1 MASESGILLA
11 SIFLPLLLSPLSY
24 FLGKKR
30 GANFVTWFSFG
41 TLVLSTIL
49 LIIPALTISEEN
61 PVYEESYVWSQFG
74 DFGLKLDGFSISF
87 AVTIYVLSAVIALF
101 SREYMVRKIAGH
113 FDNLEMSSPPSI
125 NNSNNKNNNSDE
137 EKLNKNRISPGG
149 RGQLESLFH
158 IEPSYKQHIDTQMG
172 LYFSLFLTFTMGMVG
187 TVLSTNLIEFYVFFE
202 LMLVPA
208 FFLIALYGYST
219 RKRVSLMFFF
229 WTHVGAVLLLLGM
242 LAMGLFAGGFD
253 FDTIKSNVS
262 TIPSQWMTLI
272 VFAVVIGISVKLGAF
287 LLHIWIPH
295 TYAESPTPVS
305 ALIAGPMSAI
315 GVYALLRI
323 WIDLLSIS
331 YSDYSIYINFWG
343 VITMIYGGAMALMQ
357 DDIKKLLAYSSISH
371 MGYIIFGLGS
381 QSMLG
386 ITGSALMWI
395 PHALGETILFLM
407 AGSLILRTGT
417 RSMSNLGGIARK
429 MPYTATFAMIA
440 VLTMIG
446 VPPTTGFMAEWIL
459 FTGALQTGTENMD
472 SFRVV
477 LFSLAILTT
486 ILTSSYLLVMYKK
499 IFFGKISPRFEK
511 LRDVNRYAILPM
523 AFMASLTLFLG
534 VYPDPIINPIIAYS
548 EAIFSDSPEIVS
560 LPTITNLNNTLVSSG
575 IFLQDEYESF
585 LYGYDRDLHQF
596 KQVKSI
602 EIMENK

>member
-1 MASESGILLA
+1 MASESGILMA
-11 SIFLPLLLSPLSY
+11 SIFLPLLLSPLAY

-30 GANFVTWFSFG
+30 GAGVVTWFSFG
-41 TLVLSTIL
+41 TLVICTIL
-49 LIIPALTISEEN
+49 LIIPILTLSKEN

-74 DFGLKLDGFSISF
+74 NFGLKLDGFSVTF
-87 AVTIYVLSAVIALF
+87 AVTIYILSAVIAIF
-101 SREYMVRKIAGH
+101 SREYMIRKIAGH
-113 FDNLEMSSPPSI
+113 FDNLEKPNSHSSND
-125 NNSNNKNNNSDE
+125 NNFDE
-137 EKLNKNRISPGG
+137 EKLNKNNLTSRSGT
-149 RGQLESLFH
+149 GQLESLYS

-172 LYFSLFLTFTMGMVG
+172 LYFALFLTFAMGMVG

-242 LAMGLFAGGFD
+242 LAMGFFAGGFD
-253 FDTIKSNVS
+253 FETIKSNVS
-262 TIPSQWMTLI
+262 KIPSQWMTLI
-272 VFAVVIGISVKLGAF
+272 VFAVVIGIAVKLGAF

-295 TYAESPTPVS
+295 TYAESPTPIS

-323 WIDLLSIS
+323 WIDLLAIS

-343 VITMIYGGAMALMQ
+343 VVTMVYGGAMALMQ

-407 AGSLILRTGT
+407 AGSFILRTNT

-429 MPYTATFAMIA
+429 MPYTATIAMIA

-446 VPPTTGFMAEWIL
+446 VPPTTGFMAEWIM

-477 LFSLAILTT
+477 LFSIAILTT

-499 IFFGKISPRFEK
+499 IFFGKISPRFEN
-511 LRDVNRYAILPM
+511 LRDVNRYALIPM
-523 AFMASLTLFLG
+523 AFIASLALFLG
-534 VYPDPIINPIIAYS
+534 VYPAPVINPIIAYS
-548 EAIFSDSPEIVS
+548 ETVFSDFPEIVS
-560 LPTITNLNNTLVSSG
+560 LPTITSLNTKIVASA
-575 IFLQDEYESF
+575 IIVQDGYASF
-585 LYGYDRDLHQF
+585 LDGDDINFHHSEEF
-596 KQVKSI
+596 KSSKI
-602 EIMENK
+602 KENR

>member
-1 MASESGILLA
+1 MASESGILMA
-11 SIFLPLLLSPLSY
+11 SIFLPLFLSPLAY

-30 GANFVTWFSFG
+30 GAGVVTWFSFG
-41 TLVLSTIL
+41 TLVICTIL
-49 LIIPALTISEEN
+49 LIIPILTLSKEN

-74 DFGLKLDGFSISF
+74 NFGLKLDGFSITF
-87 AVTIYVLSAVIALF
+87 AVTIYILSAVIAIF
-101 SREYMVRKIAGH
+101 SREYMIKKIAGQ
-113 FDNLEMSSPPSI
+113 FDNLEKPNSHSI
-125 NNSNNKNNNSDE
+125 ITNTNSGKEELNKNNLTSNS
-137 EKLNKNRISPGG
+137 GM
-149 RGQLESLFH
+149 GQLESLYS

-172 LYFSLFLTFTMGMVG
+172 LYFALFLTFSMGMVG

-208 FFLIALYGYST
+208 FFLIALFGYST

-229 WTHVGAVLLLLGM
+229 WTHVGAVLLLLGV

-253 FDTIKSNVS
+253 FETIKSNTS
-262 TIPSQWMTLI
+262 KIPSQWMTLI
-272 VFAVVIGISVKLGAF
+272 VFAVVIGIAVKLGAF
-287 LLHIWIPH
+287 ILHIWIPA
-295 TYAESPTPVS
+295 TYAESPTPIS

-323 WIDLLSIS
+323 WIDLLAIT

-357 DDIKKLLAYSSISH
+357 DDVKKLLAYSSISH
-371 MGYIIFGLGS
+371 IGYIIFGLGS

-386 ITGSALMWI
+386 ITGSVLMWI

-407 AGSLILRTGT
+407 AGSIILRTGT

-429 MPYTATFAMIA
+429 MPYTATFAMIG
-440 VLTMIG
+440 VLTLIG
-446 VPPTTGFMAEWIL
+446 VPPTSGFMAEWIM

-477 LFSLAILTT
+477 LFSLAILST

-499 IFFGKISPRFEK
+499 IFFGKLPPRFEK
-511 LRDVNRYAILPM
+511 LRDVNRYAIIPM
-523 AFMASLTLFLG
+523 AFIAGLSLFIG
-534 VYPDPIINPIIAYS
+534 VYPDPVINPIIAYS
-548 EAIFSDSPEIVS
+548 QAIFSDSPEIAS
-560 LPTITNLNNTLVSSG
+560 IPTVTNLNTNILGSVV
-575 IFLQDEYESF
+575 ILENEYASIIDGDNRNF
-585 LYGYDRDLHQF
+585 QQLRDI
-596 KQVKSI
+596 KSI
-602 EIMENK
+602 EIKEDG

>member
-1 MASESGILLA
+1 MASESGLLMA
-11 SIFLPLLLSPLSY
+11 SVFLPLLLAPLSY
-24 FLGKKR
+24 FFGKKR
-30 GANFVTWFSFG
+30 GSNFVTWFSFG
-41 TLVLSTIL
+41 TLVLSTVL
-49 LIIPALTISEEN
+49 LIIPILSISKEN
-61 PVYEESYVWSQFG
+61 PFYEESYVWSQFG
-74 DFGLKLDGFSISF
+74 NFGLKLDGFSITF
-87 AVTIYVLSAVIALF
+87 AVTIYVLSALIAVF
-101 SREYMVRKIAGH
+101 SRDYMVRKIAGH
-113 FDNLEMSSPPSI
+113 FDNLETASSFPI
-125 NNSNNKNNNSDE
+125 NNDNNNTNSQE
-137 EKLNKNRISPGG
+137 EKLDKSNISSGG
-149 RGQLESLFH
+149 KRQLESLYR
-158 IEPSYKQHIDTQMG
+158 IEPSDKQHIDTQIG
-172 LYFSLFLTFTMGMVG
+172 LYFALFLTFSMGMVG

-208 FFLIALYGYST
+208 FFLVALYGYSS

-253 FDTIKSNVS
+253 FETIKSNVS
-262 TIPSQWMTLI
+262 KIPSEWMTLI
-272 VFAVVIGISVKLGAF
+272 VFAVVIGIAVKLGAF
-287 LLHIWIPH
+287 ILHIWIPH
-295 TYAESPTPVS
+295 TYAESPTPIS

-381 QSMLG
+381 QSILG

-407 AGSLILRTGT
+407 AGSLIMQTGT
-417 RSMSNLGGIARK
+417 RSMSKLGGIARK
-429 MPYTATFAMIA
+429 MPYTGTFAMIA

-446 VPPTTGFMAEWIL
+446 VPPTTGFMAEWIM

-477 LFSLAILTT
+477 LFSFAILTT

-499 IFFGKISPRFEK
+499 IFFGKISSHFEK
-511 LRDVNRYAILPM
+511 LRDVNKYAIIPM
-523 AFMASLTLFLG
+523 AFMAGLSLFFG
-534 VYPDPIINPIIAYS
+534 VYPDPIINPIITYS
-548 EAIFSDSPEIVS
+548 EGIFSDSSEIVS
-560 LPTITNLNNTLVSSG
+560 LPTVPDSNTRVIPAG
-575 IFLQDEYESF
+575 IVLQGQFGSFPDEEIY
-585 LYGYDRDLHQF
+585 LHQL
-596 KQVKSI
+596 QEVKNI
-602 EIMENK
+602 EIKGST

>member
-1 MASESGILLA
+1 MASESGLLMA
-11 SIFLPLLLSPLSY
+11 SVFLPLLLAPLSY
-24 FLGKKR
+24 FFGKKR
-30 GANFVTWFSFG
+30 GSNFVTWFSFG

-49 LIIPALTISEEN
+49 LIIPILSISKEN
-61 PVYEESYVWSQFG
+61 PFYEESYVWSQFG
-74 DFGLKLDGFSISF
+74 NFGLKLDGFSITF
-87 AVTIYVLSAVIALF
+87 AVTIYVLSALIAVF
-101 SREYMVRKIAGH
+101 SRDYMVRKIAGH
-113 FDNLEMSSPPSI
+113 FDNLETASSFPI
-125 NNSNNKNNNSDE
+125 NNDNNNTNSQE
-137 EKLNKNRISPGG
+137 EKLDNSNISSGG
-149 RGQLESLFH
+149 KRQLESLYR
-158 IEPSYKQHIDTQMG
+158 IEPSDKQHIDTQIG
-172 LYFSLFLTFTMGMVG
+172 LYFALFLTFSMGMVG

-208 FFLIALYGYST
+208 FFLVALYGYSS

-253 FDTIKSNVS
+253 FETIKSNVS
-262 TIPSQWMTLI
+262 KIPSEWMTLI
-272 VFAVVIGISVKLGAF
+272 VFAVVIGIAVKLGAF
-287 LLHIWIPH
+287 ILHIWIPH
-295 TYAESPTPVS
+295 TYAESPTPIS

-381 QSMLG
+381 QSILG

-407 AGSLILRTGT
+407 AGSLIMQTGT
-417 RSMSNLGGIARK
+417 RSMSKLGGIARK
-429 MPYTATFAMIA
+429 MPYTGTFAMIA

-446 VPPTTGFMAEWIL
+446 VPPTTGFMAEWIM

-477 LFSLAILTT
+477 LFSFAILTT

-499 IFFGKISPRFEK
+499 IFFGKISSHFEK
-511 LRDVNRYAILPM
+511 LRDVNKYAIIPM
-523 AFMASLTLFLG
+523 AFMAGLSLFLG

-548 EAIFSDSPEIVS
+548 EGIFSDSSEIVS
-560 LPTITNLNNTLVSSG
+560 LPIVPDSNTRVIPAG
-575 IFLQDEYESF
+575 IVLQGQFGSFPDEESYLHQLQD
-585 LYGYDRDLHQF
+585 
-596 KQVKSI
+596 VKNI
-602 EIMENK
+602 EIKGST

>member
-1 MASESGILLA
+1 MASESGILMA
-11 SIFLPLLLSPLSY
+11 SIFLPLLLSPLAY

-30 GANFVTWFSFG
+30 GAGVVTWFSFG
-41 TLVLSTIL
+41 TLVICTIL
-49 LIIPALTISEEN
+49 LIIPILTLSKEN

-74 DFGLKLDGFSISF
+74 NFGLKLDGFSITF
-87 AVTIYVLSAVIALF
+87 AVTIYILSAVIAIF
-101 SREYMVRKIAGH
+101 SREYMIRKIAGH
-113 FDNLEMSSPPSI
+113 FDNLEKPNSHSI
-125 NNSNNKNNNSDE
+125 NTNNNSGEELNKNNLTS
-137 EKLNKNRISPGG
+137 KSGT
-149 RGQLESLFH
+149 GQLESLYS

-172 LYFSLFLTFTMGMVG
+172 LYFALFLTFAMGMVG

-253 FDTIKSNVS
+253 FETIKSNVS
-262 TIPSQWMTLI
+262 KIPSQWMTLI
-272 VFAVVIGISVKLGAF
+272 VFAVVIGIAVKLGAF

-295 TYAESPTPVS
+295 TYAESPTPIS

-323 WIDLLSIS
+323 WIDLLAIS

-343 VITMIYGGAMALMQ
+343 VVTMVYGGAMALMQ

-386 ITGSALMWI
+386 VTGSALMWI

-407 AGSLILRTGT
+407 AGSLILRTNT

-429 MPYTATFAMIA
+429 MPYTATIAMIA

-446 VPPTTGFMAEWIL
+446 VPPTTGFMAEWIM

-477 LFSLAILTT
+477 LFSIAILTT

-511 LRDVNRYAILPM
+511 LRDVNRYSIIPM
-523 AFMASLTLFLG
+523 AFVASLALFLG
-534 VYPDPIINPIIAYS
+534 VYPAPVINPIIAYS
-548 EAIFSDSPEIVS
+548 ETIFSEFPEIVS
-560 LPTITNLNNTLVSSG
+560 LPTITSLNTKIIASAIIV
-575 IFLQDEYESF
+575 QDEYASF
-585 LYGYDRDLHQF
+585 LDGDDTNFHHSEEF
-596 KQVKSI
+596 KSI
-602 EIMENK
+602 KIKENR

>member
-1 MASESGILLA
+1 MASESGILMA
-11 SIFLPLLLSPLSY
+11 SIFLPLLLSPLAY

-30 GANFVTWFSFG
+30 GAGVVTWFSFG
-41 TLVLSTIL
+41 TLVICTIL
-49 LIIPALTISEEN
+49 LIIPILTLSKEN

-74 DFGLKLDGFSISF
+74 NFGLKLDGFSITF
-87 AVTIYVLSAVIALF
+87 AVTIYILSAVIAIF
-101 SREYMVRKIAGH
+101 SREYMIRKIAGH
-113 FDNLEMSSPPSI
+113 FDNLEKPNSHSI
-125 NNSNNKNNNSDE
+125 NINNNSGEELNKNNLTS
-137 EKLNKNRISPGG
+137 KSGT
-149 RGQLESLFH
+149 GQLESLYS

-172 LYFSLFLTFTMGMVG
+172 LYFALFLTFAMGMVG

-253 FDTIKSNVS
+253 FETIKSNVS
-262 TIPSQWMTLI
+262 KIPSQWMTLI
-272 VFAVVIGISVKLGAF
+272 VFAVVIGIAVKLGAF

-295 TYAESPTPVS
+295 TYAESPTPIS

-323 WIDLLSIS
+323 WIDLLAIS

-343 VITMIYGGAMALMQ
+343 VVTMVYGGAMALMQ

-386 ITGSALMWI
+386 VTGSALMWI

-407 AGSLILRTGT
+407 AGSLILRTNT

-429 MPYTATFAMIA
+429 MPYTATIAMIA

-446 VPPTTGFMAEWIL
+446 VPPTTGFMAEWIM

-477 LFSLAILTT
+477 LFSIAILTT
-486 ILTSSYLLVMYKK
+486 ILTSSYLLVMYRK

-511 LRDVNRYAILPM
+511 LRDVNRYSIIPM
-523 AFMASLTLFLG
+523 AFVASLALFLG
-534 VYPDPIINPIIAYS
+534 VYPAPVINPIITYS
-548 EAIFSDSPEIVS
+548 ETIFSEFPEIVS
-560 LPTITNLNNTLVSSG
+560 LPTITSLNTKIIASAIIV
-575 IFLQDEYESF
+575 QDEYASF
-585 LYGYDRDLHQF
+585 LDRDDTNFHHSGEF
-596 KQVKSI
+596 KSI
-602 EIMENK
+602 KIKENR

>member
-1 MASESGILLA
+1 MTSESGILLA
-11 SIFLPLLLSPLSY
+11 SIFLPLLLAPLSY

-74 DFGLKLDGFSISF
+74 DFGLKLDGYSVSF

-113 FDNLEMSSPPSI
+113 FDNLEMSSTPSI

-172 LYFSLFLTFTMGMVG
+172 LYFALFLTFTMGMVG

-459 FTGALQTGTENMD
+459 FTGALQTGTEHMD

-511 LRDVNRYAILPM
+511 LRDVNRYAIIPM

-560 LPTITNLNNTLVSSG
+560 LPTITNLNNTLISSG
-575 IFLQDEYESF
+575 IFLQVEYESF
-585 LYGYDRDLHQF
+585 LDGYDRDLHQL

-602 EIMENK
+602 KNMENK

>member
-1 MASESGILLA
+1 MASESGLLMA
-11 SIFLPLLLSPLSY
+11 SIFLPLLLAPLSY

-49 LIIPALTISEEN
+49 LVIPILTISEEN
-61 PVYEESYVWSQFG
+61 PVYEESYIWSQFG
-74 DFGLKLDGFSISF
+74 DFGLRLDGFSIPF
-87 AVTIYVLSAVIALF
+87 AVTIYILSAVIAIF

-113 FDNLEMSSPPSI
+113 FDNLEMSSPSSI
-125 NNSNNKNNNSDE
+125 NYNNNKNNSSKE
-137 EKLNKNRISPGG
+137 EELGKSSSSPSGG
-149 RGQLESLFH
+149 GQLENMYR

-172 LYFSLFLTFTMGMVG
+172 LYFALFLTFSMGMVG

-253 FDTIKSNVS
+253 FETIKSNVS
-262 TIPSQWMTLI
+262 KIPPQWMTLI
-272 VFAVVIGISVKLGAF
+272 VFAVVIGIAVKLGAF

-295 TYAESPTPVS
+295 TYAESPTPIS

-331 YSDYSIYINFWG
+331 YSEYSIYINFWG

-446 VPPTTGFMAEWIL
+446 VPPTTGFMAEWIM

-477 LFSLAILTT
+477 LFSFAILTT

-499 IFFGKISPRFEK
+499 IFFGKISSRFEK
-511 LRDVNRYAILPM
+511 LRDVNKYAIIPM
-523 AFMASLTLFLG
+523 AFMASLSLFLG

-548 EAIFSDSPEIVS
+548 EGIFSDSAEIAS
-560 LPTITNLNNTLVSSG
+560 LPTVPNSNTRVVPAG
-575 IFLQDEYESF
+575 IVVQSQFGSF
-585 LYGYDRDLHQF
+585 LNGEDIYLHQLQ
-596 KQVKSI
+596 KIKNI
-602 EIMENK
+602 EIKGNR

>member
-1 MASESGILLA
+1 MASESGILMA
-11 SIFLPLLLSPLSY
+11 SIFLPLLLSPLAY

-30 GANFVTWFSFG
+30 GAGVVTWFSFG
-41 TLVLSTIL
+41 TLVICTIL
-49 LIIPALTISEEN
+49 LIIPILTLSKEN

-74 DFGLKLDGFSISF
+74 NFGLKLDGFSITF
-87 AVTIYVLSAVIALF
+87 AVTIYILSAVIAIF
-101 SREYMVRKIAGH
+101 SREYMIRKIAGH
-113 FDNLEMSSPPSI
+113 FDNLEKPNSHSRKD
-125 NNSNNKNNNSDE
+125 NNSGE
-137 EKLNKNRISPGG
+137 EKLNKNNLTSRSGT
-149 RGQLESLFH
+149 GQLESLYS

-172 LYFSLFLTFTMGMVG
+172 LYFALFLTFAMGMVG

-253 FDTIKSNVS
+253 FETIKSNVS
-262 TIPSQWMTLI
+262 KIPSQWMTLI
-272 VFAVVIGISVKLGAF
+272 VFAVVIGIAVKLGAF

-295 TYAESPTPVS
+295 TYAESPTPIS

-323 WIDLLSIS
+323 WIDLLAIS

-343 VITMIYGGAMALMQ
+343 VVTMVYGGAMALMQ

-407 AGSLILRTGT
+407 AGSFILRTNT

-429 MPYTATFAMIA
+429 MPYTATIAMIA

-446 VPPTTGFMAEWIL
+446 VPPTTGFMAEWIM

-477 LFSLAILTT
+477 LFSIAILTT
-486 ILTSSYLLVMYKK
+486 ILTSSYLLVMYRK
-499 IFFGKISPRFEK
+499 IFFGKISPRFEN
-511 LRDVNRYAILPM
+511 LQDANRYAIIPM
-523 AFMASLTLFLG
+523 AFIASLALFLG
-534 VYPDPIINPIIAYS
+534 VYPAPVINPIIAYS
-548 EAIFSDSPEIVS
+548 ETIFSDFPEIVS
-560 LPTITNLNNTLVSSG
+560 LPTIISLNTKIVASTIIVQDGYASLLDGDDTNFHHSEE
-575 IFLQDEYESF
+575 F
-585 LYGYDRDLHQF
+585 
-596 KQVKSI
+596 KSI
-602 EIMENK
+602 KIKENR

>member
-1 MASESGILLA
+1 MASESGILMA
-11 SIFLPLLLSPLSY
+11 SIFLPLFLSPLAY

-30 GANFVTWFSFG
+30 GTGVVTWFSFS
-41 TLVLSTIL
+41 TLVVSTIL
-49 LIIPALTISEEN
+49 LIIPILTLSNDN

-74 DFGLKLDGFSISF
+74 NFGLKLDGFSITF
-87 AVTIYVLSAVIALF
+87 AVTIYILSAVIAIF
-101 SREYMVRKIAGH
+101 SREYMIRKIAGH
-113 FDNLEMSSPPSI
+113 FDNLEKPNSHSI
-125 NNSNNKNNNSDE
+125 NINNNSGEELNKNNLTTS
-137 EKLNKNRISPGG
+137 GG
-149 RGQLESLFH
+149 MGQLESLYS

-172 LYFSLFLTFTMGMVG
+172 LYFALFLTFAMGMVG

-253 FDTIKSNVS
+253 FETIKSNVS
-262 TIPSQWMTLI
+262 KIPSQWMTLI
-272 VFAVVIGISVKLGAF
+272 VFAVVVGIAVKLGAF

-323 WIDLLSIS
+323 WIDLLAIS

-343 VITMIYGGAMALMQ
+343 VVTMVYGGAMALMQ

-386 ITGSALMWI
+386 VTGSALMWI

-407 AGSLILRTGT
+407 AGSLILRTNT

-429 MPYTATFAMIA
+429 MPYTATIAMIA

-446 VPPTTGFMAEWIL
+446 VPPTTGFMAEWIM

-477 LFSLAILTT
+477 LFSIAILTT

-511 LRDVNRYAILPM
+511 LRDVNRYAIIPM
-523 AFMASLTLFLG
+523 AFIASLALFLG
-534 VYPDPIINPIIAYS
+534 VYPAPVINPIITYS
-548 EAIFSDSPEIVS
+548 ETIFSDFPEIVS
-560 LPTITNLNNTLVSSG
+560 LPTITSLNTKIVASA
-575 IFLQDEYESF
+575 IIVQDEYASF
-585 LYGYDRDLHQF
+585 LDRDDTNFHHSEEF
-596 KQVKSI
+596 KSI
-602 EIMENK
+602 KIKENR

>member
-1 MASESGILLA
+1 
-11 SIFLPLLLSPLSY
+11 
-24 FLGKKR
+24 
-30 GANFVTWFSFG
+30 
-41 TLVLSTIL
+41 
-49 LIIPALTISEEN
+49 
-61 PVYEESYVWSQFG
+61 
-74 DFGLKLDGFSISF
+74 
-87 AVTIYVLSAVIALF
+87 
-101 SREYMVRKIAGH
+101 
-113 FDNLEMSSPPSI
+113 
-125 NNSNNKNNNSDE
+125 
-137 EKLNKNRISPGG
+137 
-149 RGQLESLFH
+149 
-158 IEPSYKQHIDTQMG
+158 
-172 LYFSLFLTFTMGMVG
+172 
-187 TVLSTNLIEFYVFFE
+187 
-202 LMLVPA
+202 
-208 FFLIALYGYST
+208 
-219 RKRVSLMFFF
+219 MFFF

-253 FDTIKSNVS
+253 FETIKSNVS
-262 TIPSQWMTLI
+262 KIPSQWMTLI
-272 VFAVVIGISVKLGAF
+272 VFAVVVGIAVKLGAF

-295 TYAESPTPVS
+295 TYAESPTPIS

-323 WIDLLSIS
+323 WIDLLAIS

-407 AGSLILRTGT
+407 AGSIILRTGT

-446 VPPTTGFMAEWIL
+446 VPPTSGFMAEWIL

-477 LFSLAILTT
+477 LFSFAILTT

-511 LRDVNRYAILPM
+511 LRDVNRYAIIPM
-523 AFMASLTLFLG
+523 AFIASLTLFLG
-534 VYPDPIINPIIAYS
+534 AYPDPIINPIIAYS
-548 EAIFSDSPEIVS
+548 EAIFSESPEIAS
-560 LPTITNLNNTLVSSG
+560 LPTVTDLNTKIVAYANILS
-575 IFLQDEYESF
+575 DEYERF
-585 LYGYDRDLHQF
+585 LDGDYRNFHPL
-596 KQVKSI
+596 KEVKSI
-602 EIMENK
+602 EIKENR

>member
-1 MASESGILLA
+1 
-11 SIFLPLLLSPLSY
+11 
-24 FLGKKR
+24 
-30 GANFVTWFSFG
+30 
-41 TLVLSTIL
+41 
-49 LIIPALTISEEN
+49 
-61 PVYEESYVWSQFG
+61 
-74 DFGLKLDGFSISF
+74 
-87 AVTIYVLSAVIALF
+87 
-101 SREYMVRKIAGH
+101 
-113 FDNLEMSSPPSI
+113 
-125 NNSNNKNNNSDE
+125 
-137 EKLNKNRISPGG
+137 
-149 RGQLESLFH
+149 
-158 IEPSYKQHIDTQMG
+158 MG
-172 LYFSLFLTFTMGMVG
+172 LYFALFLTFAMGMVG

-253 FDTIKSNVS
+253 FETIKSNVS
-262 TIPSQWMTLI
+262 KIPSQWMTLI
-272 VFAVVIGISVKLGAF
+272 VFAVVIGIAVKLGAF

-295 TYAESPTPVS
+295 TYAESPTPIS

-323 WIDLLSIS
+323 WIDLLAIS

-343 VITMIYGGAMALMQ
+343 VVTMVYGGAMALMQ

-395 PHALGETILFLM
+395 PHALGETILFMM
-407 AGSLILRTGT
+407 AGSFILRTNT

-429 MPYTATFAMIA
+429 MPYTATIAMIA

-446 VPPTTGFMAEWIL
+446 VPPTTGFMAEWIM

-477 LFSLAILTT
+477 LFSIAILTT

-511 LRDVNRYAILPM
+511 LRDVNRYAIIPM
-523 AFMASLTLFLG
+523 AFIASLALFLG
-534 VYPDPIINPIIAYS
+534 VYPAPVINPIIAYS
-548 EAIFSDSPEIVS
+548 ETIFSDFPEIVS
-560 LPTITNLNNTLVSSG
+560 LPTIASINTKIVASA
-575 IFLQDEYESF
+575 IIVQDGYASF
-585 LYGYDRDLHQF
+585 LDGDDTNFHHSEEF
-596 KQVKSI
+596 KSI
-602 EIMENK
+602 KIKENR

>member
-1 MASESGILLA
+1 MASESGILMA
-11 SIFLPLLLSPLSY
+11 SIFLPLLLSPLAY

-30 GANFVTWFSFG
+30 GAGVVTWFSFG
-41 TLVLSTIL
+41 TLVICTIL
-49 LIIPALTISEEN
+49 LIIPILTLSKEN

-74 DFGLKLDGFSISF
+74 NFGLKLDGFSITF
-87 AVTIYVLSAVIALF
+87 AVTIYILSAVIAIF
-101 SREYMVRKIAGH
+101 SREYMIRKIAGH
-113 FDNLEMSSPPSI
+113 FDNLEKPNSHSSND
-125 NNSNNKNNNSDE
+125 NNFDE
-137 EKLNKNRISPGG
+137 EKLNKNNLTSRSGT
-149 RGQLESLFH
+149 GQLESLYS

-172 LYFSLFLTFTMGMVG
+172 LYFALFLTFAMGMVG

-253 FDTIKSNVS
+253 FETIKSNVS
-262 TIPSQWMTLI
+262 KIPSQWMTLI
-272 VFAVVIGISVKLGAF
+272 VFAVVIGIAVKLGAF

-295 TYAESPTPVS
+295 TYAESPTPIS

-323 WIDLLSIS
+323 WIDLLAIS

-343 VITMIYGGAMALMQ
+343 VVTMVYGGAMALMQ

-407 AGSLILRTGT
+407 AGSFILRTNT

-429 MPYTATFAMIA
+429 MPYTATIAMIA

-446 VPPTTGFMAEWIL
+446 VPPTTGFMAEWIM

-477 LFSLAILTT
+477 LFSIAILTT

-499 IFFGKISPRFEK
+499 IFFGKISPRFEN
-511 LRDVNRYAILPM
+511 LRDVNRYSIIPM
-523 AFMASLTLFLG
+523 AFIASLALFLG
-534 VYPDPIINPIIAYS
+534 VYPAPVINPIIAYS
-548 EAIFSDSPEIVS
+548 ETVFSDFPEIVS
-560 LPTITNLNNTLVSSG
+560 LPTITSLNTKIVASA
-575 IFLQDEYESF
+575 IIVQDGYASF
-585 LYGYDRDLHQF
+585 LDGDDINFHHSEEF
-596 KQVKSI
+596 KSI
-602 EIMENK
+602 KIKENR

>member
-1 MASESGILLA
+1 MASESGILMA
-11 SIFLPLLLSPLSY
+11 SIFLPLLLSPLAY

-30 GANFVTWFSFG
+30 GAGVVTWFSFG
-41 TLVLSTIL
+41 TLVICTIL
-49 LIIPALTISEEN
+49 LIIPILILSKEN

-74 DFGLKLDGFSISF
+74 NFGLKLDGFSITF
-87 AVTIYVLSAVIALF
+87 AVTIYILSAVIAIF
-101 SREYMVRKIAGH
+101 SREYMIRKIAGH
-113 FDNLEMSSPPSI
+113 FDNLEKPNSHSSND
-125 NNSNNKNNNSDE
+125 NNFDE
-137 EKLNKNRISPGG
+137 EKLNKNNLTSRSGT
-149 RGQLESLFH
+149 GQLESLYS

-172 LYFSLFLTFTMGMVG
+172 LYFALFLTFAMGMVG

-253 FDTIKSNVS
+253 FETIKSNVS
-262 TIPSQWMTLI
+262 KIPSQWMTLI
-272 VFAVVIGISVKLGAF
+272 VFAIVIGISVKLGAF

-295 TYAESPTPVS
+295 TYAESPTPIS

-323 WIDLLSIS
+323 WIDLLAIS

-343 VITMIYGGAMALMQ
+343 VVTMVYGGAMALMQ

-395 PHALGETILFLM
+395 PHALGETILFMM
-407 AGSLILRTGT
+407 AGSFILRTNT

-429 MPYTATFAMIA
+429 MPYTATIAMIA

-446 VPPTTGFMAEWIL
+446 VPPTTGFMAEWIM

-477 LFSLAILTT
+477 LFSIAILTT

-499 IFFGKISPRFEK
+499 IFFGKISPRFEN
-511 LRDVNRYAILPM
+511 LRDVNRYAIIPM
-523 AFMASLTLFLG
+523 AFIASLALFLG
-534 VYPDPIINPIIAYS
+534 VYPAPVINPIIAYS
-548 EAIFSDSPEIVS
+548 ETIFSDFPEIVS
-560 LPTITNLNNTLVSSG
+560 LPTITSLDTKIVGSA
-575 IFLQDEYESF
+575 IIVQVEYASF
-585 LYGYDRDLHQF
+585 LDGDDTNFHHSEVF
-596 KQVKSI
+596 KSI
-602 EIMENK
+602 KIKENR

>member
-1 MASESGILLA
+1 MSSESGILMA
-11 SIFLPLLLSPLSY
+11 SIFLPLLLAPLSY
-24 FLGKKR
+24 FLGKRR
-30 GANFVTWFSFG
+30 GTSFVTWFSFG
-41 TLVLSTIL
+41 ILVVSTIL
-49 LIIPALTISEEN
+49 LIIPALTISEQN
-61 PVYEESYVWSQFG
+61 PVYEETYAWSQFG
-74 DFGLKLDGFSISF
+74 NFGLKLDGFSTTF
-87 AVTIYVLSAVIALF
+87 AVTIYVLSAVIAVF
-101 SREYMVRKIAGH
+101 SREYMVRKIAGD
-113 FDNLEMSSPPSI
+113 FDNIEMSNPH
-125 NNSNNKNNNSDE
+125 SNNKNNNNSDE
-137 EKLNKNRISPGG
+137 EKLIKNKLSHGG
-149 RGQLESLFH
+149 RGQVESLYS

-172 LYFSLFLTFTMGMVG
+172 LYFALFLTFAMGMVG

-253 FDTIKSNVS
+253 FETIKSNVS
-262 TIPSQWMTLI
+262 KIPSQWMTLI
-272 VFAVVIGISVKLGAF
+272 VFAVVVGIAVKLGAF

-295 TYAESPTPVS
+295 TYAESPTPIS

-323 WIDLLSIS
+323 WIDLLAIS

-407 AGSLILRTGT
+407 AGSIILRTGT

-446 VPPTTGFMAEWIL
+446 VPPTSGFMAEWIL

-477 LFSLAILTT
+477 LFSFAILTT

-511 LRDVNRYAILPM
+511 LRDVNRYAIIPM
-523 AFMASLTLFLG
+523 AFIASLTLFLG
-534 VYPDPIINPIIAYS
+534 AYPDPIINPIIAYS
-548 EAIFSDSPEIVS
+548 EAIFSESPEIAS
-560 LPTITNLNNTLVSSG
+560 LPTVTDLNTKIVAYANILS
-575 IFLQDEYESF
+575 DEYERF
-585 LYGYDRDLHQF
+585 LDGDYRNFHPL
-596 KQVKSI
+596 KEVKSI
-602 EIMENK
+602 EIKENR

>member
-1 MASESGILLA
+1 MSSESGILIA
-11 SIFLPLLLSPLSY
+11 SIFLPLLLAPLSY
-24 FLGKKR
+24 FLGKRR
-30 GANFVTWFSFG
+30 GTSFVTWFTFG
-41 TLVLSTIL
+41 ILVVSTIL
-49 LIIPALTISEEN
+49 LVIPSLTISEQN
-61 PVYEESYVWSQFG
+61 PVYEESYTWSQFG
-74 DFGLKLDGFSISF
+74 NFGLKLDGFSTTF
-87 AVTIYVLSAVIALF
+87 AVTIYVLSAVIAVF
-101 SREYMVRKIAGH
+101 SREYMVRKIAGD
-113 FDNLEMSSPPSI
+113 FDNIEMSNPH
-125 NNSNNKNNNSDE
+125 SNNKINNNSDE
-137 EKLNKNRISPGG
+137 EKLIKNASSHGG
-149 RGQLESLFH
+149 RGQVESLYS

-172 LYFSLFLTFTMGMVG
+172 LYFAIFLTFAMGMVG

-208 FFLIALYGYST
+208 FFLIALFGYST

-253 FDTIKSNVS
+253 FETIKANVS
-262 TIPSQWMTLI
+262 KIPSQWMTLI
-272 VFAVVIGISVKLGAF
+272 VFAVVIGIAVKLGAF

-295 TYAESPTPVS
+295 TYAESPTPIS

-323 WIDLLSIS
+323 WIDLLAIS

-386 ITGSALMWI
+386 VTGSALMWI

-407 AGSLILRTGT
+407 AGSIILRTGT

-429 MPYTATFAMIA
+429 MPYTATIAMIA

-446 VPPTTGFMAEWIL
+446 VPPTSGFMAEWIL

-477 LFSLAILTT
+477 LFSFAILTT

-511 LRDVNRYAILPM
+511 LRDVNRYAIIPM
-523 AFMASLTLFLG
+523 AFIASLTLFLG

-548 EAIFSDSPEIVS
+548 EAIFSESPEIAS
-560 LPTITNLNNTLVSSG
+560 LPTVTNLNTKIVVYADILP
-575 IFLQDEYESF
+575 DEYERF
-585 LYGYDRDLHQF
+585 LDGNHRNLHTI
-596 KQVKSI
+596 KEVKSI
-602 EIMENK
+602 EIKENR

>member
-1 MASESGILLA
+1 MASESGILMA
-11 SIFLPLLLSPLSY
+11 SIFLPLLLSPLAY

-30 GANFVTWFSFG
+30 GAGVVTWFSFG
-41 TLVLSTIL
+41 TLVICTIL
-49 LIIPALTISEEN
+49 LIIPILTLSKEN

-74 DFGLKLDGFSISF
+74 NFGLKLDGFSITF
-87 AVTIYVLSAVIALF
+87 AVTIYILSAVIAIF
-101 SREYMVRKIAGH
+101 SREYMIRKIAGH
-113 FDNLEMSSPPSI
+113 FDNLEKPNSHSI
-125 NNSNNKNNNSDE
+125 NTNNNSGEELNKNNLTS
-137 EKLNKNRISPGG
+137 KSGT
-149 RGQLESLFH
+149 GQLESLYS

-172 LYFSLFLTFTMGMVG
+172 LYFALFLTFAMGMVG

-253 FDTIKSNVS
+253 FETIKSNVS
-262 TIPSQWMTLI
+262 KIPSQWMTLI
-272 VFAVVIGISVKLGAF
+272 VFAVVIGIAVKLGAF

-295 TYAESPTPVS
+295 TYAESPTPIS

-323 WIDLLSIS
+323 WIDLLAIS

-343 VITMIYGGAMALMQ
+343 VVTMVYGGAMALMQ

-407 AGSLILRTGT
+407 AGSFILRTNT

-429 MPYTATFAMIA
+429 MPYTATIAMIA

-446 VPPTTGFMAEWIL
+446 VPPTTGFMAEWIM

-477 LFSLAILTT
+477 LFSIAILTT

-499 IFFGKISPRFEK
+499 IFFGKISPRFEN
-511 LRDVNRYAILPM
+511 LRDVNRYAIIPM
-523 AFMASLTLFLG
+523 AFIASLALFLG
-534 VYPDPIINPIIAYS
+534 VYPAPVINPIIAYS
-548 EAIFSDSPEIVS
+548 ETIFSDFPEIVS
-560 LPTITNLNNTLVSSG
+560 LPTITSLDTKIVGSA
-575 IFLQDEYESF
+575 IIVQVEYASF
-585 LYGYDRDLHQF
+585 LDGDDTNFHHSEEF
-596 KQVKSI
+596 KSI
-602 EIMENK
+602 KSKENR